1 MADDEAL
8 DFDAVRIY
16 HEVSPGGFMII
27 PPQDVAIRIT
37 GLAEGG
43 CRIEAI
49 PDIRTGTAKG
59 PVRLG
64 VRKPAGTTPPG
75 TAAHG

>member
-1 MADDEAL
+1 MSEPGEAS
-8 DFDAVRIY
+8 DFDAVQIY

-27 PPQDVAIRIT
+27 PPQDVTIKIT

-49 PDIRTGTAKG
+49 PDIRNVRAKG
-59 PVRLG
+59 PVKRG
-64 VRKPAGTTPPG
+64 VRK
-75 TAAHG
+75 AAR